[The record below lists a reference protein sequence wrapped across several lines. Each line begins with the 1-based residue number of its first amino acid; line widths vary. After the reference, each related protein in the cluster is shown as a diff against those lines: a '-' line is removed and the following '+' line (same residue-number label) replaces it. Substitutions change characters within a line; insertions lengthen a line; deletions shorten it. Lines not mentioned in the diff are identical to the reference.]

1 MNDCQRFTF
10 LSIFLGIRSIN
21 LSNTD
26 LKDHFESLIF
36 FLKSLPE
43 LAELDLSYW
52 NNSPQMIV
60 SAIEGLSQST
70 SLKTLKMVEEY
81 EGSSSTKLDDLIAHQ
96 KDMQTSLMGNL
107 SIVSLDIQEGKIDS
121 LSRRF
126 LILALDNT
134 SQRNNF
140 PKVYEEIKINKS

>member
-1 MNDCQRFTF
+1 
-10 LSIFLGIRSIN
+10 
-21 LSNTD
+21 
-26 LKDHFESLIF
+26 
-36 FLKSLPE
+36 
-43 LAELDLSYW
+43 
-52 NNSPQMIV
+52 MIV